1 MKTAL
6 TLRSL
11 YKEIGSGERIA
22 LSKLALDHY
31 EKHGRPFR
39 LAVDISIWNFQNQA
53 ASGGKNPELRTL
65 YYRLLRLLSLSIQP
79 LFVFDG
85 PNKPPFKRGVRT
97 NSNSAAAS
105 TYFAHH
111 TKQLLGLFGFPIH
124 LAPGEAEAECALIQR
139 NGIVDAVLSEDVDTL
154 MFGCTM
160 HLRNWSSQSTKGKT
174 PTHVELY
181 TTDNVH
187 SKSGLDREG
196 MILIAMMSGGDYLP
210 GGIQGCGPKTASE
223 AARGD
228 FGTELCK
235 LSCDDDEGIRQWR
248 DWLQHELAT
257 NEGGHFK
264 RSHKGLKIPETF
276 PDKVVLSYYTH
287 PATSSTEE
295 LEQLARRIDWDQ
307 EINVAQLRL
316 FVAEMF
322 EWVNLAGAMKFIRG
336 LAPALL
342 VRKLRERAGM
352 SNGDLALQ
360 ELEEKRLVKLI
371 CGSRQHFD
379 TDATPELRIGFIPTD
394 IINLDLEEER
404 DLGEVKDIDASAD
417 SSTDERISESSQQV
431 TQSPKKPRA
440 PARYNPS
447 ELQRIWLLETYVK
460 LGVPLVAENWQ
471 ENRMNPAP
479 FTSKKR
485 KERVGTPRKPKA
497 KVTDAGMKRG
507 ALDAF
512 TKYAKPGVSRL
523 AARDDCEHSSL
534 QKPAIQVSD
543 DKPAQALDEKAP
555 AQSITQGNRTISQ
568 KFVKKDKSRRKPA
581 SKITVDGASTKSHLK
596 TDTSSNVDNPW
607 TKAKRPV
614 DTLNV
619 KLPSGTRYSALGI
632 CVAEDTD
639 ETGELE
645 CDRDDTER
653 AESVTGVIDTTLV
666 MSKKHARPMS
676 NSSVEEVVRIR
687 SQRNP
692 GLDMTAAA
700 LPQGVVDLTTS
711 TTEGNGPT
719 KPAPSLGKKKS
730 MPLKNIAQHP
740 QTPQTSVLQQLRDSN
755 KRTDSTDLTAQKTNR
770 KLDFHDQ
777 SPQHRPLSSDSES
790 LPSPSILFSVKAV
803 QSSVKATQSTQASS
817 TNHARSSISPSPTK
831 RPRKPKGFVMV
842 RESLEGAWRDI
853 EPWEAEE
860 KPTKA
865 IAGVEVID
873 LT

>member
-1 MKTAL
+1 MGINN
-6 TLRSL
+6 L
-11 YKEIGSGERIA
+11 YKEIGSGERTA
-22 LSKLALDHY
+22 LSKLALEHY

-105 TYFAHH
+105 AYFAQH

-154 MFGCTM
+154 MFGCTL
-160 HLRNWSSQSTKGKT
+160 HLRNWSSTSTKGKT
-174 PTHVELY
+174 PTHVELF
-181 TTDNVH
+181 TADNIH

-210 GGIQGCGPKTASE
+210 GGIERCGPKTASE
-223 AARGD
+223 AARGG
-228 FGTELCK
+228 FGAELCK
-235 LSCDDDEGIRQWR
+235 LSCNDNEGIRQWR
-248 DWLQHELAT
+248 NRLRHELAT
-257 NEGGHFK
+257 NEDGHFN
-264 RSHKGLKIPETF
+264 RSHKGLKIPENF

-287 PATSSTEE
+287 PATSSAEE
-295 LEQLARRIDWDQ
+295 LEQLARRIDWNQ

-322 EWVNLAGAMKFIRG
+322 EWVNLTGAMKFIRG
-336 LAPALL
+336 LAPAML

-360 ELEEKRLVKLI
+360 ELEEKRLVKMI

-404 DLGEVKDIDASAD
+404 DLGEVKDIEASAD
-417 SSTDERISESSQQV
+417 SSTDEHTSESSQQV
-431 TQSPKKPRA
+431 TRSPKKPRA
-440 PARYNPS
+440 PSRYNPS

-460 LGVPLVAENWQ
+460 LGVG
-471 ENRMNPAP
+471 
-479 FTSKKR
+479 
-485 KERVGTPRKPKA
+485 RVGTPRKPKA

-523 AARDDCEHSSL
+523 AVKDGFESTF
-534 QKPAIQVSD
+534 QKPATKASD
-543 DKPAQALDEKAP
+543 NKPAHPLDEKAL
-555 AQSITQGNRTISQ
+555 AQSTASDNRITSQ
-568 KFVKKDKSRRKPA
+568 KTVDGGKSRKKPA
-581 SKITVDGASTKSHLK
+581 SKITVIGASTKSHSK
-596 TDTSSNVDNPW
+596 AGTSSSVDNPW

-619 KLPSGTRYSALGI
+619 KLPPGTRYSALGI

-645 CDRDDTER
+645 CDRSDNEL
-653 AESVTGVIDTTLV
+653 AESFTGVLDNTLV
-666 MSKKHARPMS
+666 TSKKHARPIS
-676 NSSVEEVVRIR
+676 NSSVEEMVRIR
-687 SQRNP
+687 SQRKP
-692 GLDMTAAA
+692 GLDITAAA

-711 TTEGNGPT
+711 TTESNGPT
-719 KPAPSLGKKKS
+719 KPAQSLGG
-730 MPLKNIAQHP
+730 KN
-740 QTPQTSVLQQLRDSN
+740 
-755 KRTDSTDLTAQKTNR
+755 
-770 KLDFHDQ
+770 Q
-777 SPQHRPLSSDSES
+777 SPHESPCKILILHKPVCSNNCGIPIPEHKSPSSDSES
-790 LPSPSILFSVKAV
+790 LPSPSLLFCVKAT
-803 QSSVKATQSTQASS
+803 QSSGKSTQSTQASS
-817 TNHARSSISPSPTK
+817 TNHPRSSLSPSTTK
-831 RPRKPKGFVMV
+831 RARKPKGFVMV